1 MYLRRVDEKSRSINN
16 KKKARVEKI
25 LNQIEARQSTNK
37 RTIET
42 RKKILLGAMLQEWAR
57 TGKIDQAMIDQGL
70 DRYLVGKRDR
80 ELFGLE
86 SQP

>member
-1 MYLRRVDEKSRSINN
+1 MKNRGQLII

>member
-1 MYLRRVDEKSRSINN
+1 MDKKSRSINN

-25 LNQIEARQSTNK
+25 LNQIKARQSTNK
-37 RTIET
+37 RAIET

-57 TGKIDQAMIDQGL
+57 TGKIDQAIIDQGL
-70 DRYLVGKRDR
+70 DHYLVEKRDR

>member
-1 MYLRRVDEKSRSINN
+1 MDKKSRSINN
-16 KKKARVEKI
+16 NKKARVEKI
-25 LNQIEARQSTNK
+25 LNQIKARQSTNK
-37 RTIET
+37 RAIET

-70 DRYLVGKRDR
+70 DHYLVEKRDR

>member
-1 MYLRRVDEKSRSINN
+1 M
-16 KKKARVEKI
+16 EKI

>member
-1 MYLRRVDEKSRSINN
+1 MDEKLRSINN

-42 RKKILLGAMLQEWAR
+42 RKKILLGAMLQDWLVS
-57 TGKIDQAMIDQGL
+57 GQIDQATIDQGL
-70 DRYLVGKRDR
+70 NRYLTKKQDR
-80 ELFGLE
+80 ELFGLSE
-86 SQP
+86 KV